1 MIKLFNGK
9 TLRISLIMMVLG
21 ILLLGITGCGG
32 EKQLTYKDLEERIK
46 NVQSQAA
53 EEEKL
58 NVARNEAVIQIDNYI
73 NVEKLEPHQKEL
85 IEKAK
90 VSYKEKLNEA
100 TEAKLVGTLVRK
112 SGSSCTGS
120 TAESVDQARFDKAVD
135 VYEIVFLYTIQA
147 DRYRV
152 QPAPMQFYGFDNGF
166 WSHLFNNFFT
176 YPVGWVLWTISK
188 LFGGLY
194 VVGLI
199 ITTLLVRTLGWP
211 IYAKTNDMSLKM
223 QLMQPDLAK
232 LEAKYENRKDPESQ
246 RAKQMEMAQLYRKY
260 KVGLGGCL
268 MPFLQFPIFMSVFR
282 AVSRI
287 PYTNGTVSNTANW
300 TKDLNTTL
308 FGIDL
313 FKDRTQGGSWQM
325 WGVIILAILVVA
337 TQITSQIL
345 MQARQKQTQQKSQ
358 EDIPA
363 YRRQAVA
370 QANDTQK
377 TMKYMMYFMTIMMAT
392 FVLSSAAGLG
402 FYWLIGNLYSMLQ
415 TLLNQ
420 NMNTKRMLKLK
431 EEHGR

>member
-21 ILLLGITGCGG
+21 ILLLGITSCGG
-32 EKQLTYKDLEERIK
+32 EKQLTYKDLEDRI
-46 NVQSQAA
+46 NAVQSQAA

-58 NVARNEAVIQIDNYI
+58 NVARNEAVIQIDNYV
-73 NVEKLEPHQKEL
+73 NVEKLELHQKEL

-100 TEAKLVGTLVRK
+100 TEAELVGKLVRK

-152 QPAPMQFYGFDNGF
+152 QPAPMQFYGFSNGF

-176 YPVGWVLWTISK
+176 YPVGWVLWTLSK

-287 PYTNGTVSNTANW
+287 PYTNGMVSNTANW

-313 FKDRTQGGSWQM
+313 FKDRTQGGSWQT

-377 TMKYMMYFMTIMMAT
+377 TMKYMMYFMTIMMAM

-431 EEHGR
+431 EKHGR